1 MDEKQFSA
9 TLTQE
14 DAFEFSVAFDHT
26 NLPNLLLDEPEPLG
40 AGRGPNA
47 ARILAAAIG
56 QCLSA
61 SLLFCFQEARIDVT
75 NMETKVTGTLVR
87 NDAGRW
93 RIGGIRVE
101 LAPEFPPEV
110 RDRISRCLELFE
122 DFCIVKE
129 SVRHGIYVAVNV
141 APQFDASLAGIG

>member
-1 MDEKQFSA
+1 MDKKQFSA

-26 NLPNLLLDEPEPLG
+26 TLPNLLLDEPEPLG

-56 QCLSA
+56 HCLSA
-61 SLLFCFQEARIDVT
+61 SLFFCFQEARIDVT

-93 RIGGIRVE
+93 RIGGISPSSSTSRGS
-101 LAPEFPPEV
+101 V
-110 RDRISRCLELFE
+110 RSRCP
-122 DFCIVKE
+122 
-129 SVRHGIYVAVNV
+129 SAR
-141 APQFDASLAGIG
+141 PQPLASAREAAALRKRRTSQGWST